1 MFKQVQRLALNKT
14 FSSSAFRLYNG
25 RQVCH
30 YTSNHEHVNSNEF
43 TNSNNDEYK
52 KLFET
57 CQLNGSR
64 AMNLLKRHTQ
74 CQLSTF
80 VTSDPTSQNVKS
92 SNVPYVMFPKN
103 RRDMY
108 FPKQPPKQE
117 KEQQQKPSFNPSS
130 GDFTGDFTGDFGAK
144 DMPAREL
151 EHYEMLFCVMKDSP
165 HAENLKHVPTLFK
178 GAPDPNSGPL
188 PDFFSTMASMTFGLT
203 DAELANNFNAV
214 GLLPPRAVLC
224 SDVELILENS
234 QTFSLLWKEYF
245 RPHPHIT
252 YELKMDRVKMFRVSN
267 IRSAYFV
274 DLSMKMLPVES
285 LDEFV
290 KMKADDLSSA
300 RQLIHRLNSQKSL
313 LEKLTSR
320 IYNLHLGSVFA
331 FDIDQC
337 GIRILGKT
345 LTPSSNGTMVES
357 DAWQEYYLDF
367 GYSIQDE
374 KKLQHFLMQAQSYL

>member
-1 MFKQVQRLALNKT
+1 MFKQIQRLSRNKK
-14 FSSSAFRLYNG
+14 FSSSTFRLYNG
-25 RQVCH
+25 RQVYH
-30 YTSNHEHVNSNEF
+30 YTSSNHEHVNRNEF
-43 TNSNNDEYK
+43 TNSNNEEYG
-52 KLFET
+52 KLFEA
-57 CQLNGSR
+57 CQLKGSR
-64 AMNLLKRHTQ
+64 AINLLKRNTQ

-103 RRDMY
+103 RREMY
-108 FPKQPPKQE
+108 FPTQPPKQE
-117 KEQQQKPSFNPSS
+117 KQQKSSLNPSS
-130 GDFTGDFTGDFGAK
+130 SDDFAGDFEPK
-144 DMPAREL
+144 DVPAREL

-165 HAENLKHVPTLFK
+165 HAENLKHVPTLFN
-178 GAPDPNSGPL
+178 GTPDPKSGPL
-188 PDFFSTMASMTFGLT
+188 PDFFSTMVSMTFGLT
-203 DAELANNFNAV
+203 DAELVNNFDAA

-224 SDVELILENS
+224 ADVELILEGS
-234 QTFSLLWKEYF
+234 QAFSLLWKEYF
-245 RPHPHIT
+245 RPHPHIS

-267 IRSAYFV
+267 VRSAYFV

-300 RQLIHRLNSQKSL
+300 RQLIHRLNTQKSL

-320 IYNLHLGSVFA
+320 IYNLRLGSMFA

-337 GIRILGKT
+337 GIRILGKA
-345 LTPSSNGTMVES
+345 LTHSSNGTMVES
-357 DAWQEYYLDF
+357 DSWQEYYLDF